1 MDGFKRLTRMIY
13 DPFRTAGTRVATA
26 TGSRGKERRVHH
38 PQKRG
43 NAATPIRGQTESMR
57 VELSK
62 LKQTQ
67 SALPLQ
73 WSRPHSFFHPEG
85 RKKKKSGSGQ
95 LNSGRPEHHMRAR

>member
-26 TGSRGKERRVHH
+26 TVTGSRSKERKVHH

-62 LKQTQ
+62 SKQTQ
-67 SALPLQ
+67 SVCSTAV
-73 WSRPHSFFHPEG
+73 E
-85 RKKKKSGSGQ
+85 
-95 LNSGRPEHHMRAR
+95 